1 MRYNY
6 FQAARSRIT
15 CKRGKK
21 GLDPRYLFYPNF
33 PRNLHNSIANAQDHK
48 NTALLYSKISFAKWS
63 QIIYPQQNISRPYFT
78 TENDNIQI
86 SNKLHKSL
94 QKKKNTRQAFGCRSE
109 QAPTFLLWKQAC
121 NGEKTKKITTFQ
133 LQWAQLKVASQKK

>member
-94 QKKKNTRQAFGCRSE
+94 QKKKKPARHSD
-109 QAPTFLLWKQAC
+109 
-121 NGEKTKKITTFQ
+121 GEANKLRPFYCESKPVMEKK
-133 LQWAQLKVASQKK
+133 QKKSQLFSYNELN